1 MSIHPGWSIEA
12 FPAVFARS
20 RSFLPSVNCVL
31 INVATN
37 DTSADQAGSYLSGRR
52 EGLLDDF

>member
-1 MSIHPGWSIEA
+1 MSIHPGWNIEA

-20 RSFLPSVNCVL
+20 GSFLPRVNRIL

-37 DTSADQAGSYLSGRR
+37 DTSADQADSYLSGRR
-52 EGLLDDF
+52 EGFLDDF